1 MKKFIFAIVACA
13 LSCIS
18 ASAQEYV
25 DAPYDFLSIRGGGQT
40 LLLKQNAGD
49 MQISPAAGLSLGSM
63 FSPYVGARLDLEGI
77 WNKVDIKNA
86 GKAEW
91 KSITTDID
99 VLFNISNYC
108 RENVDAPFSFYL
120 LGGVGYICNW
130 DTPSQMNKTLAD
142 NVNFRLGAIADWR
155 LSRITSLNLE
165 IDGNYNGGSN
175 TELYGKGKWKVGAYL
190 GVAFR
195 IPFSDEDTYKPASAL
210 APVTS
215 NADYEAAQARAAA
228 EAEAQ
233 AAAAKK
239 AREAE
244 LARKAA
250 AERAATAAAAAA
262 QPKQEPIEET
272 IFFTIGKTD
281 KAEKWDQVVD
291 AAAAWCKKYSD
302 KTITVAGYADK
313 GTGTAAVNARIA
325 KARATKVANAIKAK
339 GVPADQIKVASY
351 GDTVQPFNEN
361 DQNRCVIVSGK

>member
-1 MKKFIFAIVACA
+1 MKKIFFAIVACA
-13 LSCIS
+13 LSCMT

-25 DAPYDFLSIRGGGQT
+25 EAPYGFIGVRGGAQT
-40 LLLKQNAGD
+40 ILLKQNGGD
-49 MQISPAAGLSLGSM
+49 MQISPAAGISLGSM
-63 FSPYVGARLDLEGI
+63 FSPYVGARLDFEGV
-77 WNKVDIKNA
+77 WNKIDTKVAKP
-86 GKAEW
+86 EW
-91 KSITTDID
+91 KSITADLDI
-99 VLFNISNYC
+99 LFNISNYC
-108 RENVDAPFSFYL
+108 RSEKYAPFNFYL
-120 LGGVGYICNW
+120 LGGAGVISNW
-130 DTPSQMNKTLAD
+130 DLPGAGAREIAD
-142 NVNFRLGAIADWR
+142 DWNLRLGAIADWR

-165 IDGNYNGGSN
+165 VDGNYMGGSKS
-175 TELYGKGKWKVGAYL
+175 ELIGNGKWKVAAFLGLTFKLPYTEAAYTP
-190 GVAFR
+190 VA
-195 IPFSDEDTYKPASAL
+195 TATA

-215 NADYEAAQARAAA
+215 QSEYDAAAAQAAEAAA
-228 EAEAQ
+228 A

-281 KAEKWDQVVD
+281 KAEKWNQVVD

-313 GTGTAAVNARIA
+313 GTGTAAVNARVA

>member
-40 LLLKQNAGD
+40 ILLKQNAGD

-130 DTPSQMNKTLAD
+130 DTPSQMNKALAD

-165 IDGNYNGGSN
+165 LDGNYMCGS
-175 TELYGKGKWKVGAYL
+175 ESEVIGDGKWKVAAFL
-190 GVAFR
+190 GLTFKLPHTPKAIVPTSTA
-195 IPFSDEDTYKPASAL
+195 

-215 NADYEAAQARAAA
+215 QSEYDAAAAQAAEAAA
-228 EAEAQ
+228 A

-313 GTGTAAVNARIA
+313 GTGTAAVNARVA